1 MVGMSWL
8 KRNVELGD
16 PIPLSLWRKISI
28 SSWKV
33 TRDSSIVAVLELDAE
48 PALAYLKSLA
58 KPGLPKLTLTH
69 YTGQVVAKVFAK
81 HPEIN
86 VLYRW
91 GKLYQRK
98 TADICFLVAS
108 GTGQRKGDEDLSGH
122 VVRETDKKSIPQIAQ
137 ELEDRVAAIKGGNDV
152 TFKGIKQYLS
162 WLPQFI
168 RRPLVELAD
177 FIMHSLNLWT
187 PILGMKQDAFGS
199 AMLTSV
205 GSLGIEF
212 AIARIYPQSR
222 NSVMLSMGAVKDKP
236 VVRDGQIVIRKML
249 KLVFTADHRVV
260 DGLHA
265 AYLLKS
271 VEHFFENPN
280 PAT

>member
-1 MVGMSWL
+1 MAWL
-8 KRNVELGD
+8 KRNVDLGK

-28 SSWKV
+28 SSWRV
-33 TRDSSIVAVLELDAE
+33 TQDSSIVAVLEVDAE
-48 PALAYLKSLA
+48 PALAYLKKLA
-58 KPGLPKLTLTH
+58 RPGQPKLTLTH

-108 GTGQRKGDEDLSGH
+108 GTGQQKGDEDLSGH
-122 VVRETDKKSIPQIAQ
+122 VVREADRKSIAEIAQ
-137 ELEDRVAAIKGGNDV
+137 ELEDRVTAIKAGNDI

-162 WLPQFI
+162 WLPQFM
-168 RRPLVELAD
+168 RRPLVDLAD

-187 PILGMKQDAFGS
+187 PVLGMKQDAFGS

-222 NSVMLSMGAVKDKP
+222 NSVMLSMGAVKEKP
-236 VVRDGQIVIRKML
+236 VVREGQIVIRRML

-271 VEHFFENPN
+271 IEEFFENP
-280 PAT
+280 PTTE